1 MFRRLTAIEIAEGA
15 LLANIAVIFQLL
27 VKILPVGGVIFEL
40 LIPVVFAVIVLR
52 RSFYVG
58 CMSFVVALF
67 ITTLISGPG
76 SAFTMLLGCG
86 AGLFLGL
93 TMKHRMSHFAILFL
107 GIISGLFAYLGLL
120 LFFDLLTGAPLSYI
134 VIGIHAAFNGLV
146 YSLGLIASIIGL
158 SAWWQHTAFPAL
170 SSFAAL
176 LFSNWWAPV
185 FLFLSIYMV
194 PVVIF
199 VYYITNLFVRLLGY
213 QVHPFPGGKIEAFF
227 YWLLRKLVK
236 LIPKRGI
243 GKHWAAQM
251 LTREVRRLGIARQ
264 KSKT

>member
-27 VKILPVGGVIFEL
+27 VKILPVGGAIFEL

-52 RSFYVG
+52 RGFYVG

-76 SAFTMLLGCG
+76 AAFTMLLGCG

-93 TMKHRMSHFAILFL
+93 TMKHRVGHLAILFL
-107 GIISGLFAYLGLL
+107 GVISGSLAYLGLL
-120 LFFDLLTGAPLSYI
+120 LSFNLLTGVPLSSLI
-134 VIGIHAAFNGLV
+134 LGIHALYNGLV
-146 YSLGLIASIIGL
+146 YVLSVIASIIGL
-158 SAWWQHTAFPAL
+158 SAWWQHAAFPAL
-170 SSFAAL
+170 SSFAIQ
-176 LFSNWWAPV
+176 LFSNWWAPF
-185 FLFLSIYMV
+185 FLFLLLYMV

-199 VYYITNLFVRLLGY
+199 VYYVTNLFVRLLGY
-213 QVHPFPGGKIEAFF
+213 QVRPFPGGKIEAFF

-243 GKHWAAQM
+243 GKHWAAQT